1 VVPINIASVN
11 VCGISRKYAPI
22 KNFIDSD
29 KIQILAMSETRSPRP
44 IKIKK
49 FVTYQRDS
57 NPNPKIRGV
66 ALLVSD
72 ALASVSHD
80 LPPNLTHLEAIAAKI
95 TINNLAIL
103 IISYYN
109 PPSEKVSAELLFY
122 LTQFDH
128 AIILGE
134 FNARH
139 TDFGDTMTNANGRIL
154 VRSLAA
160 MPLCRLHNTSPTLLS
175 HKGCSIIDHIIITE
189 RFSPY
194 INTSSHIGT
203 TVTSDHLPLVTNLTN
218 AGPPER
224 PNFIPIDDFNQTD
237 WQAYQRQISEHL
249 PEIIQTTEPNAIDAQ
264 VTRFAETVIR
274 AKEITVPRKYI
285 PTNKRPIPR
294 TILDKIHEKRK
305 VYRRFILT
313 RDPFLKTIFNK
324 LNAQI
329 RRDLNRY
336 REDQWIDT
344 CRSLDYRDGKSFWS
358 RFQQIT
364 GQKKHSNHHLIHQ
377 KQTLSTP
384 QDKANCFAQTLQEIH
399 QVPDDPHFDN
409 RFFNKI
415 TQNVTN
421 FFNIAPNPP
430 DRLPLEDQSLTE
442 QIHTEEIAAHI
453 KYLKNRKAPGPDSIK
468 PILLKK
474 LPRDAIEKL
483 TTIYNNCIQA
493 CYFPTAWKTSQNNN
507 DPKTRKRP
515 FRSSFISTNLPAQY
529 PRENPRKSFVSP
541 TKVVPQIKQ
550 PPPTPTI
557 CFPST
562 ALNHQPHP
570 RTPHR
575 LHPPCQPERM
585 HARSLLR
592 HRARFRQGMARRPPP
607 KIHLTPNKPMFT
619 RMIKS
624 VLENRTCSVQANHQN
639 SAPIHI
645 HAGVPQGFVLSPIL
659 YLVYCSDFPVSDTSR
674 TKTRMF
680 ADDTTLWTCS
690 KNPEFAQRSSKGNFR
705 VLSAGPTL
713 GE

>member
-1 VVPINIASVN
+1 VKWKPITWSNCQFSVVPINIASVN

-49 FVTYQRDS
+49 IVPYQRDS

-80 LPPNLTHLEAIAAKI
+80 LRPNLTHLEAIAAKI
-95 TINNLAIL
+95 TISNLTIL

-109 PPSEKVSAELLFY
+109 PPSEKVSAELLSY
-122 LTQFDH
+122 LTQFDY
-128 AIILGE
+128 AIILGD

-139 TDFGDTMTNANGRIL
+139 TDFGDTMTNTNGRIL
-154 VRSLAA
+154 MRSLAG
-160 MPLCRLHNTSPTLLS
+160 MPLCRLHNISPTLLS

-203 TVTSDHLPLVTNLTN
+203 TVTSDHLPLVTNLTI

-224 PNFIPIDDFNQTD
+224 PNFIPVDDFNQTN

-249 PEIIQTTEPNAIDAQ
+249 PEIIQTTEPTAIDAQ

-294 TILDKIHEKRK
+294 TILDTIHEKRK

-329 RRDLNRY
+329 RRDLNKY

-344 CRSLDYRDGKSFWS
+344 CRSLDYRDGKSFWF

-377 KQTLSTP
+377 NQTLSTP

-409 RFFNKI
+409 RFFNKV

-493 CYFPTAWKTSQNNN
+493 CYFPTAWKNAKTIMIPKPGKNPS
-507 DPKTRKRP
+507 DPRSYRP
-515 FRSSFISTNLPAQY
+515 I
-529 PRENPRKSFVSP
+529 
-541 TKVVPQIKQ
+541 
-550 PPPTPTI
+550 
-557 CFPST
+557 
-562 ALNHQPHP
+562 
-570 RTPHR
+570 
-575 LHPPCQPERM
+575 
-585 HARSLLR
+585 SLLNII
-592 HRARFRQGMARRPPP
+592 G
-607 KIHLTPNKPMFT
+607 KI
-619 RMIKS
+619 
-624 VLENRTCSVQANHQN
+624 LEK
-639 SAPIHI
+639 
-645 HAGVPQGFVLSPIL
+645 VLSARLKLSLESNNLLP
-659 YLVYCSDFPVSDTSR
+659 SQQFGFR
-674 TKTRMF
+674 
-680 ADDTTLWTCS
+680 
-690 KNPEFAQRSSKGNFR
+690 AQRSTINPKKHN
-705 VLSAGPTL
+705 VCPH
-713 GE
+713 